1 MDIDLGLF
9 DRFATKGTI
18 DHSDRGIQ
26 LRSEG
31 QYDDYYQN
39 KHAESEDFV
48 RRRVGLLAICSSDLG
63 ATYIVVIDYSVLEGS
78 PSAIACE

>member
-31 QYDDYYQN
+31 QYDDYYQKLN
-39 KHAESEDFV
+39 TQKVKIS
-48 RRRVGLLAICSSDLG
+48 
-63 ATYIVVIDYSVLEGS
+63 
-78 PSAIACE
+78 